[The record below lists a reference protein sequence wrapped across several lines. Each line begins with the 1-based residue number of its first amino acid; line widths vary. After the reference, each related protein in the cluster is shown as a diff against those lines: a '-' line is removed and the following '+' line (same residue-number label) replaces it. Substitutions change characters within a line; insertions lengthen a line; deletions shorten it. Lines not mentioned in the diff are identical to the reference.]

1 MKNQQHFP
9 ALAYYFNAYLNQDF
23 DIIFGD
29 AEHALSAYQSTESDD
44 EQHTLKHEIKS
55 LLESSLDENQLRILL
70 LDDMDC
76 NYFYP
81 ADELTAREWLGH
93 LLNRLDEP
101 SITKT

>member
-1 MKNQQHFP
+1 MKNQQRFP

-29 AEHALSAYQSTESDD
+29 ADQALLAYQSTELQD
-44 EQHTLKHEIKS
+44 EQQTLKHEIKS
-55 LLESSLDENQLRILL
+55 LLESPLDENQLRSLL

-81 ADELTAREWLGH
+81 ADELTAREWLGR
-93 LLNRLDEP
+93 LLSRLDEP
-101 SITKT
+101 SITKI